1 MSRRGWLLFL
11 AMGVIWGV
19 PYLLIKVAVGSLAP
33 ASVVLLRTVIGAAL
47 LLPVAMARGELR
59 PVLPAWRP
67 LVVFAVIEMAVPW
80 LLLTN
85 AERHISSSLA
95 GLLLAAIPLVGALV
109 GRLSGTERLSRQRQL
124 GLLVGLVGVAALV
137 GMDLGGGD
145 TFALVQMAVVAVAYA
160 VGPFVLSRHL
170 SHLPGLGV
178 MAAALTVTAIGYLP
192 VGLAQLPSTWPP
204 ATVVWSVVGLG
215 VLCTALAFVVF
226 FALID
231 EVGPVRATVITYV
244 NPAVAIL
251 LGVLLLDE
259 KLTIGMA
266 VGFVLV
272 IIGSVLATRRSPRP
286 AAAPDGTSVLS
297 GR

>member
-145 TFALVQMAVVAVAYA
+145 TFALVQMAVVAVAY
-160 VGPFVLSRHL
+160 
-170 SHLPGLGV
+170 GLGV